1 LFIEIQLH
9 LCSPSLWSNA
19 YLRQISLA
27 CLHIWFSPSSALS
40 FYNLKSMIYL
50 IWFLIYIILI
60 QHIHQSFK
68 LSVRILQWNELI
80 VYGNHQSFVS
90 DIQATPHGPPPQGS
104 VHYLRF
110 GGGGGGGGGVYALRQ
125 YSTAVR
131 NTILLKAA
139 RINILCNDFLLFSFF
154 ASNFLM
160 KITLLRPGVMLG
172 LHRFFN
178 HENYEDRMRLC
189 LKKTAIFVVTNVLAP
204 GFEGKKRG

>member
-1 LFIEIQLH
+1 MEIIRVL
-9 LCSPSLWSNA
+9 
-19 YLRQISLA
+19 YQI
-27 CLHIWFSPSSALS
+27 
-40 FYNLKSMIYL
+40 YK
-50 IWFLIYIILI
+50 
-60 QHIHQSFK
+60 
-68 LSVRILQWNELI
+68 
-80 VYGNHQSFVS
+80 
-90 DIQATPHGPPPQGS
+90 PPPPPRECPLS
-104 VHYLRF
+104 TVRR
-110 GGGGGGGGGVYALRQ
+110 GGGGGGGGGETIAGGGRFGVCFMGGVYALRQ

-131 NTILLKAA
+131 NTILLRAA

-154 ASNFLM
+154 TSNFLM

>member
-1 LFIEIQLH
+1 MEIIRVL
-9 LCSPSLWSNA
+9 
-19 YLRQISLA
+19 YQIYK
-27 CLHIWFSPSSALS
+27 PP
-40 FYNLKSMIYL
+40 
-50 IWFLIYIILI
+50 
-60 QHIHQSFK
+60 
-68 LSVRILQWNELI
+68 
-80 VYGNHQSFVS
+80 
-90 DIQATPHGPPPQGS
+90 PHGPPPPKGVSTIYGS
-104 VHYLRF
+104 A
-110 GGGGGGGGGVYALRQ
+110 GGGGGGGGNHRGGGGGWGFFLGGGGVKPGRGGGRFGVCFMGGGVYALRQ

>member
-50 IWFLIYIILI
+50 IWLLIYIFLI

-80 VYGNHQSFVS
+80 VYGNHQGFVS
-90 DIQATPHGPPPQGS
+90 DIQAPPPPTVPPPQGS

-110 GGGGGGGGGVYALRQ
+110 GGGGGETIAGGGRFGVCFMGGGYMHYGSTVRQ
-125 YSTAVR
+125 SAT
-131 NTILLKAA
+131 
-139 RINILCNDFLLFSFF
+139 LFSSGRPASLYYATIFF
-154 ASNFLM
+154 
-160 KITLLRPGVMLG
+160 
-172 LHRFFN
+172 FF
-178 HENYEDRMRLC
+178 RSSQ
-189 LKKTAIFVVTNVLAP
+189 AIFLW
-204 GFEGKKRG
+204 K